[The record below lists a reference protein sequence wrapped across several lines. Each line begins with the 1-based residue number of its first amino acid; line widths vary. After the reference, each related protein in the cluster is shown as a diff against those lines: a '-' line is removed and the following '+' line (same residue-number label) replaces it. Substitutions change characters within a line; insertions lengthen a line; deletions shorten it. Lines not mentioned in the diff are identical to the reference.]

1 MPKLLSHRVRWSWD
15 SVLKGRQGLGGGR
28 GAEGEECR
36 LRGKL
41 GMLSG
46 HLSQRNPLN
55 ADKQYSAL
63 SEHFPRERCYY
74 EETEVREIE

>member
-15 SVLKGRQGLGGGR
+15 SLLKGLQGLGRERRGR
-28 GAEGEECR
+28 RVCR

-55 ADKQYSAL
+55 AADKQYSAL
-63 SEHFPRERCYY
+63 SKHFPREGCYY
-74 EETEVREIE
+74 EETEVQRN